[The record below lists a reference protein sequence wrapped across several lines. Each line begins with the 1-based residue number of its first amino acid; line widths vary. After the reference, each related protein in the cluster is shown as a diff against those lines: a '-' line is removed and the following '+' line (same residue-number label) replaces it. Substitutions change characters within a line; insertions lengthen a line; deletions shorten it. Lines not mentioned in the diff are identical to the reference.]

1 MANGSNVKFYI
12 SADIEGVGGL
22 GHFDS
27 GTPGVFDYGEA
38 RVWMT
43 NEVVAACEGARL
55 AGCDEVIIS
64 DSHYDARNIIPDRLP
79 DYAKLVRSNPRPLLM
94 MEGVQSETVI
104 GAALIGYHV
113 GAASAEGLCPHTV
126 SGGLFIDI
134 MIDGQSVSE
143 THISAY
149 TAGEFGVPVL
159 LATGDDAYVRHALDV
174 LGALET
180 VTTKTAISH
189 TAAMTLP
196 PAVCCDLIRQATRRA
211 IEGRDSRRPSPRTWP
226 APVDLV
232 LKRTRMAEW
241 LAMTPMFER
250 VNGYTVRA
258 RPNSARELCG
268 LLTFLTQ
275 LTALK

>member
-1 MANGSNVKFYI
+1 MKFYI

-38 RVWMT
+38 RIWMT
-43 NEVVAACEGARL
+43 NEVIAACEGARA

-79 DYAKLVRSNPRPLLM
+79 NYTKLVRSNPRPLLM
-94 MEGVQSETVI
+94 MEGVQSADVI

-113 GAASAEGLCPHTV
+113 GAASTEGLCPHTV
-126 SGGLFIDI
+126 SGGLFVDV
-134 MIDGQSVSE
+134 MIDGKSVSE

-159 LATGDDAYVRHALDV
+159 MASGDDAYVRHAREV
-174 LGALET
+174 LGELET

-189 TAAMTLP
+189 TSAMTLP
-196 PAVCCDLIRQATRRA
+196 PSVCCDMIRDSTKRA
-211 IEGRDSRRPSPRTWP
+211 IEGRASRRPTPRTWP
-226 APVDLV
+226 ATLDLA

-258 RPNSARELCG
+258 QPKSARELCG

-275 LTALK
+275 MSALR